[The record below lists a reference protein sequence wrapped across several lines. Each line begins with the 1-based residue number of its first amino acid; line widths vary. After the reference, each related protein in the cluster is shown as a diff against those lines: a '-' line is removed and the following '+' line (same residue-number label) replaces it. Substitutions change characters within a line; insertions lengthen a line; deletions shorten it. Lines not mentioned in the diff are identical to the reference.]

1 MTQFILFF
9 VSGDALKELIDFG
22 RFLNMNLNV

>member
-9 VSGDALKELIDFG
+9 VSGDARKELIDCD